1 MVLKIPPAMMQRSLP
16 PQNLTGFETV
26 RDVTVPTK
34 RIVVS
39 PGTCRSQDDTADIS
53 MATSMMKRLDQV
65 WAPGSGNGGLEQGAL
80 VANVWYHC
88 LVILNPTTGAVDIL
102 FSGSITN
109 PLLPSGYT
117 VFRRVWSIYT
127 DASANI
133 MPYVQSGDWCAWAVQ
148 INSFSSGNLGASPT
162 IITMATPLGIKVEA
176 QFLLLVISGA
186 GRVGLM
192 DPDTGDPT
200 AVLFWPVAT
209 KISAQDLSS
218 RGYVFTDVNS
228 RVVGYADANMTS
240 SVITIG
246 YRDPRGKL

>member
-16 PQNLTGFETV
+16 PQHLTGFYTA
-26 RDVTVPTK
+26 RDFSVPTK

-39 PGTCRSQDDTADIS
+39 PGTCRSQDDTADINL
-53 MATSMMKRLDQV
+53 AAAMMKRLDQV
-65 WAPGSGNGGLEQGAL
+65 WAAGSGNGGLDQGAL

-88 LVILNPTTGAVDIL
+88 FVILNPTTGTVDII

-109 PLLPSGYT
+109 PLLPSGFT
-117 VFRRVWSIYT
+117 VFRRIWSILT
-127 DASANI
+127 NGSADI
-133 MPYVQSGDWCAWAVQ
+133 MPYSQSDDWCAWAVQ
-148 INSFSSGNLGASPT
+148 LNSFSSGNLGASPT
-162 IITMATPLGIKVEA
+162 VITMATPLGIKVEA
-176 QFLLLVISGA
+176 QFLLLVVSGA
-186 GRVGLM
+186 GRVGVM
-192 DPDTGDPT
+192 DPDTGDP
-200 AVLFWPVAT
+200 AAGLFWPVAT
-209 KISAQDLSS
+209 KISAQDLSY

>member
-26 RDVTVPTK
+26 RDVSVPTK

-39 PGTCRSQDDTADIS
+39 PGTCRSQDDTADITLVS
-53 MATSMMKRLDQV
+53 AMMKRLDQI
-65 WAPGSGNGGLEQGAL
+65 WAAGSGNGGLDQGAL

-88 LVILNPTTGAVDIL
+88 FVILNPATGAVDIL

-109 PLLPSGYT
+109 PLLPTGFT
-117 VFRRVWSIYT
+117 AFRRVWSILT
-127 DASANI
+127 DSSANI
-133 MPYVQSGDWCAWAVQ
+133 IPYTQTGDWCAWGVQ
-148 INSFSSGNLGASPT
+148 INSLSSGTLSGSPT
-162 IITMATPLGIKVEA
+162 VITMATPTGLKVEV
-176 QFLLLVISGA
+176 QFLILAVSGA
-186 GRVGLM
+186 GKLGLM
-192 DPDTGDPT
+192 DPDSGDPL
-200 AVLFWPVAT
+200 LFWVVGNKA
-209 KISAQDLSS
+209 SGQDFEY

-228 RVVGYADANMTS
+228 RVTGYADTNMTT